1 VIVGD
6 VRSGS
11 ANKSQRRSAKAWPPF
26 ARSRLLGLGIRSS
39 CLIARDCHRTGVL
52 SVFSRSRLEPAR
64 GESDDC
70 RRIRMKTRV
79 WTSTWAYRATRG

>member
-39 CLIARDCHRTGVL
+39 CL
-52 SVFSRSRLEPAR
+52 
-64 GESDDC
+64 
-70 RRIRMKTRV
+70 
-79 WTSTWAYRATRG
+79 